1 MQVVVRGSRLPV
13 LNGQLRVARAEA
25 ADGGKGSSQRAVG
38 MGWDGMGWAPPGRG
52 DATEMIELKERL
64 DNSLRQKV
72 WILGCPAWGWAQWSL
87 WVSSSSGSSVVRGFQ
102 MWLRTLGVVTLGE
115 WVGER

>member
-38 MGWDGMGWAPPGRG
+38 MGWDGMAPPGQRWCHRDDRAQG
-52 DATEMIELKERL
+52 ASGQRFTTEGL
-64 DNSLRQKV
+64 DFGLSCMG
-72 WILGCPAWGWAQWSL
+72 LG
-87 WVSSSSGSSVVRGFQ
+87 SVVLVGLFQ
-102 MWLRTLGVVTLGE
+102 FRFFCGSRIPGVAEDTGCCQA
-115 WVGER
+115 WRMGG

>member
-38 MGWDGMGWAPPGRG
+38 MGWDGMGPPGRG

-102 MWLRTLGVVTLGE
+102 VWLRTLGVVRLGE
-115 WVGER
+115 WAGER